1 MDYKKQYEELKNNIR
16 QAVSEIQGNA
26 KSEQE
31 IAQNKSIRAT
41 SRSYAQAKA
50 VGLFLAESIIDHYV
64 EGL

>member
-1 MDYKKQYEELKNNIR
+1 MDYKKQYEKLKNNIR
-16 QAVSEIQGNA
+16 QAVSEIQENA

-41 SRSYAQAKA
+41 SHFYAQGKA